1 MRKNFIS
8 SFGRVLM
15 IGFALL
21 ASQTVYGED
30 ATMTADLNK
39 PLKDIAKKDRSA
51 TLIFAA
57 YLKMTP
63 PPMEIGEDFNQTTIW
78 NKMERWSEVS
88 KWAQAN
94 SAMGEALIAAQYATV
109 FGLQYGTKGVDP
121 AWVKAGVTISFGDGT
136 NDGRMNCNYFRA
148 IRTMGAYATAEMYR
162 LGEAGKFEAAFAVG
176 IAYARILRQVCEQ
189 SMLEEKLFGLE
200 NLSEN
205 LSIHRDF
212 MWGNLDR
219 LPVDVMQ
226 KVALKEYSFLKPADN
241 EKLRR
246 LQMPEGDQI
255 VASAVINR
263 ALKSTVGNVDPE
275 QFANVIG
282 EYELAAAPLQT
293 FGTQEMW
300 RRISTVHGSLEAS
313 EEKLKNVYDDWWRRW
328 RLRPDSIMQKTS
340 TEISRTNPIKYGI
353 VVTMVRDLAR
363 AFAWRDAVIAEV
375 NGTVV
380 AAGLCGYY
388 RDFKNTWPKSP
399 ERAYAVSIPK
409 RFDFDPYEKS
419 DAKSKMVPHLKY
431 RALSARQAIST
442 PYGPVW
448 ATGCMLWAIGAN
460 HEDDNGA
467 THSVDGSVGDLVL
480 WPPVRALARQEGL
493 LK

>member
-1 MRKNFIS
+1 M
-8 SFGRVLM
+8 L
-15 IGFALL
+15 GFALVT
-21 ASQTVYGED
+21 ASIAHGED
-30 ATMTADLNK
+30 AKLVADLNRS
-39 PLKDIAKKDRSA
+39 LKNVAQKDRSA
-51 TLIFAA
+51 PILIPA
-57 YLKMTP
+57 YLKLTKP
-63 PPMEIGEDFNQTTIW
+63 PIEFGDDFNQSIIW

-94 SAMGEALIAAQYATV
+94 SAMGDALIASQFATV
-109 FGLQYGTKGVDP
+109 LGLPYGTKEVDP
-121 AWVKAGVTISFGDGT
+121 AWIKAGVSISFGDGSS
-136 NDGRMNCNYFRA
+136 DGRINFNYFIAMRA
-148 IRTMGAYATAEMYR
+148 IGAYATAEMYR
-162 LGEAGKFEAAFAVG
+162 LGEAGKFDEAFVIG

-189 SMLEEKLFGLE
+189 SMLEEKLFALE
-200 NLSEN
+200 NLAEN

-212 MWGNLDR
+212 MWVNLDQ
-219 LPVDVMQ
+219 LPVEVMQ

-246 LQMPEGDQI
+246 LQMPEGDQL
-255 VASAVINR
+255 VAVAVLSR
-263 ALKSTVGNVDPE
+263 ALKSSGGNVDPD
-275 QFANVIG
+275 QFAQVIG
-282 EYELAAAPLQT
+282 EYEPGSTPMQL

-300 RRISTVHGSLEAS
+300 RRIAVVHGSLEAS
-313 EEKLKNVYDDWWRRW
+313 NEKLKNVYDDWWRRW
-328 RLRPDSIMQKTS
+328 KLRPDSIMQKTA
-340 TEISRTNPIKYGI
+340 TELSRTNPIKYGI

-363 AFAWRDAVIAEV
+363 VFAWRDAVSAQI

-380 AAGLCGYY
+380 SAGLCGYY
-388 RDFKNTWPKSP
+388 LDFKKSWPKSP

-409 RFDFDPYEKS
+409 RFDFDPFAKP
-419 DAKSKMVPHLKY
+419 AVKSKLVPHLKY
-431 RALSARQAIST
+431 RSLSARQAIST

-448 ATGCMLWAIGAN
+448 ASGCMLWAVGAN

>member
-1 MRKNFIS
+1 
-8 SFGRVLM
+8 M
-15 IGFALL
+15 IGFALIGV
-21 ASQTVYGED
+21 ASVHGED
-30 ATMTADLNK
+30 ATMVADLNM
-39 PLKDIAKKDRSA
+39 PLKAIAQKDRSA
-51 TLIFAA
+51 PIIFAA

-63 PPMEIGEDFNQTTIW
+63 PPMKVGDDFNQSTIW
-78 NKMERWSEVS
+78 NKMENWSEVS

-94 SAMGEALIAAQYATV
+94 SAMGEALIAGQFAMV
-109 FGLQYGTKGVDP
+109 LGLQYGTKGVDP

-136 NDGRMNCNYFRA
+136 NDGRMNCNYFVA
-148 IRTMGAYATAEMYR
+148 IRTLGAYATAEMYR
-162 LGEAGKFEAAFAVG
+162 LGEAGKFDNAFAIG

-189 SMLEEKLFGLE
+189 NMLEEKLFALE
-200 NLSEN
+200 NLAEN

-212 MWGNLDR
+212 MWSNLDR
-219 LPVDVMQ
+219 LPVEVMQ

-255 VASAVINR
+255 VAAAVLNR
-263 ALKSTVGNVDPE
+263 ALKSSGGNVDPE
-275 QFANVIG
+275 QFAQVMG
-282 EYELAAAPLQT
+282 EHEFSVAPLQM

-300 RRISTVHGSLEAS
+300 RRISSVHGSLEAS
-313 EEKLKNVYDDWWRRW
+313 DEKLKNVYDDWWRRW
-328 RLRPDSIMQKTS
+328 KLRPDSVMQKTS
-340 TEISRTNPIKYGI
+340 TELSRTNPIKYGI
-353 VVTMVRDLAR
+353 VVAMVRDLVR
-363 AFAWRDAVIAEV
+363 AFALRDAVIAEV

-419 DAKSKMVPHLKY
+419 DAKPKMVPHLKY
-431 RALSARQAIST
+431 RALSARQAITT

-448 ATGCMLWAIGAN
+448 ATGCMLWAVGAN

>member
-1 MRKNFIS
+1 MRMNFITR
-8 SFGRVLM
+8 FGRVLM
-15 IGFALL
+15 IGLALI

-30 ATMTADLNK
+30 PAVVASLNK
-39 PLKDIAKKDRSA
+39 VLKDVAPKDRSA
-51 TLIFAA
+51 PLLFAA

-63 PPMEIGEDFNQTTIW
+63 PPMEIGEDFNQATIW
-78 NKMERWSEVS
+78 TNMERWSEVS
-88 KWAQAN
+88 KWAQGN
-94 SAMGEALIAAQYATV
+94 SAMGEALIAAQFAAV

-136 NDGRMNCNYFRA
+136 SEGRMYCNYFRA
-148 IRTMGAYATAEMYR
+148 IRAIGAYATAEMYR
-162 LGEAGKFEAAFAVG
+162 LGEAGQFDSAFAIG

-189 SMLEEKLFGLE
+189 SMLEEKIFALE
-200 NLSEN
+200 NLAEN

-219 LPVDVMQ
+219 LPLKVIQ
-226 KVALKEYSFLKPADN
+226 IVALKDYTFLKPADN

-255 VASAVINR
+255 VAATVLNR
-263 ALKSTVGNVDPE
+263 ALKSTGGNVDPE
-275 QFANVIG
+275 HFAQVIG
-282 EYELAAAPLQT
+282 EYELGTAPMQT

-328 RLRPDSIMQKTS
+328 KLRPDSIMQKTS
-340 TEISRTNPIKYGI
+340 TEFSRTNPIKYGI
-353 VVTMVRDLAR
+353 VVAMVRDLDR
-363 AFAWRDAVIAEV
+363 AFALRNAVIAEI

-388 RDFKNTWPKSP
+388 RDFKNSWPESSKDG
-399 ERAYAVSIPK
+399 YAVSIPK
-409 RFDFDPYEKS
+409 RFDFDPFVKLDS
-419 DAKSKMVPHLKY
+419 RSKVVPHLKY

-448 ATGCMLWAIGAN
+448 ATGCMLWAVGAN
-460 HEDDNGA
+460 HEDDNGT

>member
-1 MRKNFIS
+1 MGTNFS
-8 SFGRVLM
+8 TCFGRVLM
-15 IGFALL
+15 FGSALMVA
-21 ASQTVYGED
+21 ASVYAED
-30 ATMTADLNK
+30 AAMVADLNK
-39 PLKDIAKKDRSA
+39 PLKAIAQKDRSA
-51 TLIFAA
+51 PLLFAA

-63 PPMEIGEDFNQTTIW
+63 PPMELGEDFNQSTIW
-78 NKMERWSEVS
+78 NKMERWDEVS

-94 SAMGEALIAAQYATV
+94 SVMGEALIAAQSAPV
-109 FGLQYGTKGVDP
+109 FGLQYGTKGVDQ
-121 AWVKAGVTISFGDGT
+121 AWVKAGVTISFGDGA

-148 IRTMGAYATAEMYR
+148 IRAIGAYATAEMYR
-162 LGEAGKFEAAFAVG
+162 LGDAGKFDDAFAIG

-189 SMLEEKLFGLE
+189 NMLEEKLFALE
-200 NLSEN
+200 NLAEN

-219 LPVDVMQ
+219 LPVEVMQ

-255 VASAVINR
+255 IAAAVLNR
-263 ALKSTVGNVDPE
+263 ALKSTGGNIDPE
-275 QFANVIG
+275 QFAQVIG
-282 EYELAAAPLQT
+282 EYELAVAPLQS

-313 EEKLKNVYDDWWRRW
+313 DEKLKDVYDDWWRRW
-328 RLRPDSIMQKTS
+328 KLRPDSVMQKTS
-340 TEISRTNPIKYGI
+340 TELSRTNPIKYGI

-363 AFAWRDAVIAEV
+363 AFAWRDAVIAQI

-388 RDFKNTWPKSP
+388 KDVKNTWPKSP

-409 RFDFDPYEKS
+409 RFDFDPFSKS
-419 DAKSKMVPHLKY
+419 DSKIKMVPHLKY
-431 RALSARQAIST
+431 RLLTSRQAIGT
-442 PYGPVW
+442 PFGPVW
-448 ATGCMLWAIGAN
+448 ATGCMLWAVGAN
-460 HEDDNGA
+460 HEDDDGA

>member
-1 MRKNFIS
+1 M
-8 SFGRVLM
+8 L
-15 IGFALL
+15 GFALL

-63 PPMEIGEDFNQTTIW
+63 PPMEIGEDFNQSTIW

-94 SAMGEALIAAQYATV
+94 SAMGEALIAAQFATV
-109 FGLQYGTKGVDP
+109 FGMQYGTKGADP

-136 NDGRMNCNYFRA
+136 NDGHMNCNYFRA
-148 IRTMGAYATAEMYR
+148 IRTIGAYATAEMYR
-162 LGEAGKFEAAFAVG
+162 LGDAGKFEAAFAVG

-200 NLSEN
+200 NLAEN

-255 VASAVINR
+255 VAAAVINR
-263 ALKSTVGNVDPE
+263 ALKSTGGNVDPE
-275 QFANVIG
+275 QFAHVIG

-300 RRISTVHGSLEAS
+300 RRISTVHGSLEA
-313 EEKLKNVYDDWWRRW
+313 
-328 RLRPDSIMQKTS
+328 
-340 TEISRTNPIKYGI
+340 
-353 VVTMVRDLAR
+353 
-363 AFAWRDAVIAEV
+363 
-375 NGTVV
+375 
-380 AAGLCGYY
+380 
-388 RDFKNTWPKSP
+388 
-399 ERAYAVSIPK
+399 
-409 RFDFDPYEKS
+409 
-419 DAKSKMVPHLKY
+419 
-431 RALSARQAIST
+431 
-442 PYGPVW
+442 
-448 ATGCMLWAIGAN
+448 
-460 HEDDNGA
+460 
-467 THSVDGSVGDLVL
+467 
-480 WPPVRALARQEGL
+480 
-493 LK
+493 